1 MLDGLIAVGIV
12 PHIHQLHLTYLV
24 YDEAVVT
31 IIKDGREREDAI
43 ELLSK
48 GFVSSHQVNEPLDIV
63 EDRPAIVE
71 GITFGKGISPLIDGE
86 G

>member
-1 MLDGLIAVGIV
+1 MLDGLISVGIV

-31 IIKDGREREDAI
+31 IVKDRGECEDAI

-48 GFVSSHQVNEPLDIV
+48 GFVSSHQIN
-63 EDRPAIVE
+63 
-71 GITFGKGISPLIDGE
+71 
-86 G
+86 

>member
-1 MLDGLIAVGIV
+1 MLDGLVAMGIV

-31 IIKDGREREDAI
+31 IVKDGREREDAI

-48 GFVSSHQVNEPLDIV
+48 GFVTSHQVNESLDIV
-63 EDRPAIVE
+63 ED
-71 GITFGKGISPLIDGE
+71 
-86 G
+86 